1 MRLLHLWEV
10 LLALPLYTLIF
21 IMINRLIGTLIK
33 KYNMNFK
40 ENKFLSV
47 ILFYLENFLAWLIFW
62 AFWQKIKV
70 FF

>member
-21 IMINRLIGTLIK
+21 IMINRIGKLIK